1 MKKYVFAALI
11 FLLAAGGAC
20 AAQSD
25 GPSLGDLARKHR
37 QEEKNLAVKAKV
49 LTNEDVATSTP
60 SAQAQ
65 AEPAAGASTAKPA
78 ASTASAA
85 KGPDKAGET
94 GKGPAAT
101 SSAASKDTPEVA
113 ELKQKL
119 SSYKQQQDG
128 WKQSAKKN
136 EDLLAN
142 ETSDFR
148 RQMYQDAL
156 EGDKQNVQVMQ
167 DKIDQAQSDLNKA
180 EKASSQ
186 GH

>member
-1 MKKYVFAALI
+1 MKKFGFAALI
-11 FLLAAGGAC
+11 FLLAACGAC
-20 AAQSD
+20 MAQSD
-25 GPSLGDLARKHR
+25 EPSLGDLARKHR
-37 QEEKNLAVKAKV
+37 QEEKNVAVKVKV

-65 AEPAAGASTAKPA
+65 SEPAV
-78 ASTASAA
+78 TASAA
-85 KGPDKAGET
+85 TPAAAAKNPDKASDP
-94 GKGPAAT
+94 GKGPAAA

-119 SSYKQQQDG
+119 SSYKQQQEG

-156 EGDKQNVQVMQ
+156 QGDRQNVQVMQ

>member
-1 MKKYVFAALI
+1 MKKHLFATLI
-11 FLLAAGGAC
+11 FMLAAGGAC

-25 GPSLGDLARKHR
+25 QPTLGELARKHR
-37 QEEKNLAVKAKV
+37 LEEKNLVVKAKV

-60 SAQAQ
+60 SAQTQSA
-65 AEPAAGASTAKPA
+65 PAVSASTATPA
-78 ASTASAA
+78 PSGAAAA
-85 KGPDKAGET
+85 KGPDKASDT

-101 SSAASKDTPEVA
+101 KDSPEVA

-136 EDLLAN
+136 EDRLAN

-148 RQMYQDAL
+148 RQMYQDAMQ
-156 EGDKQNVQVMQ
+156 GDKQNVQVMQ
-167 DKIDQAQSDLNKA
+167 NRIDQTQSDLEKA

-186 GH
+186 NN

>member
-11 FLLAAGGAC
+11 VLLAAGGAC

-37 QEEKNLAVKAKV
+37 QEEKNVAKVKV

-65 AEPAAGASTAKPA
+65 SEPAVGASTATPA
-78 ASTASAA
+78 ASTAAAA
-85 KGPDKAGET
+85 KSPGKASDT
-94 GKGPAAT
+94 GKGPAAA
-101 SSAASKDTPEVA
+101 SSAATKDTPEVA

-119 SSYKQQQDG
+119 SSYKQQQEG
-128 WKQSAKKN
+128 WKQSVKKN

-156 EGDKQNVQVMQ
+156 QGDKQNVQVMQ
-167 DKIDQAQSDLNKA
+167 DKIDQAQADLNKA

-186 GH
+186 NH